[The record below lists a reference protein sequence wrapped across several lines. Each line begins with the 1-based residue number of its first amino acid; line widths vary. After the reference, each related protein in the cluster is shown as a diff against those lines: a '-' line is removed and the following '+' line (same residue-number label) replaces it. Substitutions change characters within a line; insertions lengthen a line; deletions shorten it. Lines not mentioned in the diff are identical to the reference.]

1 MSKDISKF
9 IIYYY
14 LAITTIFFF
23 FNLIFLN
30 ISDDIR
36 IFSSTDPLDYI
47 NSAKS
52 LIECGSFSY
61 FELNCIPKTWNTPGY
76 PIFIAI
82 HMLISENY
90 IFYLV
95 LTQIFLLLLT
105 ALIGS
110 KLIEKLNPKLSIW
123 VFSLILFNPNS
134 FSTAHLIQTETLFT
148 FFLIMIIFI
157 MFKYQS
163 LKAYLFLGV
172 LCGINAYVRPAFFY
186 FCLIS
191 PAIFFLHLK
200 YIIKKEFKTSL
211 LFSLVGGLIAILL
224 VSFWVNRNQN
234 LFNESIFV
242 SNKGFMVWI
251 NLIEMYNLNN
261 IENNLSDQYEKIM
274 DQVANNK
281 NYYYGGNQTPYSSNV
296 LMENAR
302 DQFSFPFKYLI
313 IAGTKS
319 MLNLFFSGGA
329 TNFERLLTGS
339 QNKYLEKNKFYYNF
353 TDITKYL
360 FSRLFSFEALPVIF
374 SILIKLFSFVGICY
388 LIIIRN
394 FSLLVI
400 CVLPLIYLT
409 PLYGFF
415 GQSRFRVPMETGFII
430 LAVAGASVII
440 NYFLKEIK
448 KRFSKRI

>member
-9 IIYYY
+9 IVYYY
-14 LAITTIFFF
+14 SAIITIFFF
-23 FNLIFLN
+23 LNLIFLN

-82 HMLISENY
+82 HMLLSKNY

-95 LTQIFLLLLT
+95 LTQIFLLLFT
-105 ALIGS
+105 ALIIS
-110 KLIEKLNPKLSIW
+110 KLIEDLDPKLSIW

-148 FFLIMIIFI
+148 FFLTIIIFI

-191 PAIFFLHLK
+191 PAIFFLYLRL
-200 YIIKKEFKTSL
+200 IIKKEFKTSL
-211 LFSLVGGLIAILL
+211 LFSLIGGLVAILL

-234 LFNESIFV
+234 LFNESVFV
-242 SNKGFMVWI
+242 SNKGFMVWL
-251 NLIEMYNLNN
+251 NLIEMYSLNN
-261 IENNLSDQYEKIM
+261 IESNLSDQYEKIM
-274 DQVANNK
+274 NQVSNDE
-281 NYYYGGNQTPYSSNV
+281 NYYYGSNQTPYSSNI
-296 LMENAR
+296 LMENAKS
-302 DQFSFPFKYLI
+302 QLSFPFKYFI
-313 IAGTKS
+313 IAGSKS

-329 TNFERLLTGS
+329 TNFERLLTGN
-339 QNKYLEKNKFYYNF
+339 QDKYLDKNKFYYNF
-353 TDITKYL
+353 TDVPKYFFGKL
-360 FSRLFSFEALPVIF
+360 FSIESLPVIY
-374 SILIKLFSFVGICY
+374 SILVKLFSFVGICY
-388 LIIIRN
+388 LVVSRN
-394 FSLLVI
+394 FSLLAV
-400 CVLPLIYLT
+400 CALPLIYLT

-415 GQSRFRVPMETGFII
+415 GQSRFRVPMEPSFTI
-430 LAVAGASVII
+430 LAVAGTSLII
-440 NYFLKEIK
+440 NHFLKEIK
-448 KRFSKRI
+448 KN

>member
-1 MSKDISKF
+1 MPKDISKF
-9 IIYYY
+9 IVYFYS
-14 LAITTIFFF
+14 AIITIFFSL
-23 FNLIFLN
+23 NLIFLN
-30 ISDDIR
+30 VSDDIR

-61 FELNCIPKTWNTPGY
+61 LELNCIPKTWNTPGY

-105 ALIGS
+105 ALISS

-134 FSTAHLIQTETLFT
+134 FSTAHLIQTETIFT
-148 FFLIMIIFI
+148 FFLTIIIFI
-157 MFKYQS
+157 MFKYQN
-163 LKAYLFLGV
+163 LKAYFFLGL
-172 LCGINAYVRPAFFY
+172 LCGINAYIRPAFFY

-191 PAIFFLHLK
+191 PFIFFLHLRL
-200 YIIKKEFKTSL
+200 IVKKNFNTSI
-211 LFSLVGGLIAILL
+211 LFSLIGGLVAILL

-242 SNKGFMVWI
+242 SNKGFMVWV
-251 NLIEMYNLNN
+251 NLIEMYDLNN
-261 IENNLSDQYEKIM
+261 IESNLPDQYEKIM
-274 DQVANNK
+274 DQVSNNK
-281 NYYYGGNQTPYSSNV
+281 NYYYGTNQTPYSSNI
-296 LMENAR
+296 LMEKAKAQLN
-302 DQFSFPFKYLI
+302 FPFKLFI
-313 IAGTKS
+313 IAGSKS

-329 TNFERLLTGS
+329 TNFERLLNGN
-339 QNKYLEKNKFYYNF
+339 QDKYLEKNKFYYNF
-353 TDITKYL
+353 TNIPKYF
-360 FSRLFSFEALPVIF
+360 FSRLFSIESLPVIY

-388 LIIIRN
+388 FIVIRN
-394 FSLLVI
+394 FSLLAV

-415 GQSRFRVPMETGFII
+415 GQSRFRVPMEPSFII

-440 NYFLKEIK
+440 NHFLKEIK
-448 KRFSKRI
+448 KR